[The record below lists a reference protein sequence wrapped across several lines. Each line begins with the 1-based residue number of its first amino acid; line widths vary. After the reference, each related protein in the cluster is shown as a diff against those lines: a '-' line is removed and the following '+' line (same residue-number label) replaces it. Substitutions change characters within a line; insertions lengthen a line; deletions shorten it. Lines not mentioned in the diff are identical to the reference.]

1 MASKLSNRLD
11 WAPTADMKM
20 EQYWRHCSLYNST
33 DTLQQHWLYGNTTN
47 QYGLF
52 FMLTVTTETKKNQEK
67 EKKQNTTS
75 AVRQGADNELSNT
88 NIRCVTTGNKS
99 SRYKKLLNREM
110 AIFDTAKQINIPM
123 QCSRHSVHIKSGFSW
138 SMQM

>member
-1 MASKLSNRLD
+1 
-11 WAPTADMKM
+11 
-20 EQYWRHCSLYNST
+20 
-33 DTLQQHWLYGNTTN
+33 
-47 QYGLF
+47 
-52 FMLTVTTETKKNQEK
+52 MLTVTTETKKNQEK